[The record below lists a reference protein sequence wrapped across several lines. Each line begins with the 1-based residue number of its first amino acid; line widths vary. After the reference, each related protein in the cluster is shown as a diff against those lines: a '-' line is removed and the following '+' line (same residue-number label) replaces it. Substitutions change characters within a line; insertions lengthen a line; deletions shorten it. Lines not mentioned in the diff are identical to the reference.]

1 MKNLATKVSLSVAAY
16 ALMTTVAMAG
26 ALPDPTR
33 VAEPGVFGLMAAAVI
48 AVVLGHKIFRK

>member
-16 ALMTTVAMAG
+16 VLMTSVVMAG
-26 ALPDPTR
+26 AVVR
-33 VAEPGVFGLMAAAVI
+33 VAEPGMFGLIAAAVI